1 MERALEMA
9 TFSRGIYRVA
19 QFVRWNDQ
27 NQLVLQP
34 KFQRRAAWEPAARS
48 YFIDTVVR
56 GLPIPKVYLRKVVHP
71 KTKLMAYEVVDGQQ
85 RLRAIL
91 DFCTGD
97 LMLSRRHNH
106 DLGDVT
112 FSTLPDPLRRAVL
125 NYEIS
130 TEVMEKATDPEVW
143 AMFERLNTYT
153 LTLNRQERLNAKWF
167 GYFKQT
173 AYTLAA
179 EESALA
185 AWRHLKVFGDR
196 QIARMKEV
204 ELTSDVLA
212 ATVEGISDITKI
224 SVAYQKY
231 DAEFDNRQEKS
242 QQFRAML
249 SWLVNELSGTI
260 KVTKFRSRAWFYS
273 LAVAAADALYGI
285 PGGMG
290 PRQVRSSSEIMDRM
304 SELDTALRSTA
315 LADLP
320 AGLTRLH
327 EALSRATSHVPERKV
342 RHDFFFAMLTQ
353 PAGKWQEKCE
363 VNPSGANLDGWTLK
377 SPV

>member
-242 QQFRAML
+242 HQFRAML

-290 PRQVRSSSEIMDRM
+290 PRQVRPSSEIMDRM

-363 VNPSGANLDGWTLK
+363 VNPSGAN
-377 SPV
+377 